1 MSRGTLAF
9 CLLLAAC
16 GGSSADPPP
25 DAPGADAAPTGVDA
39 PPPTDAPGPPVVG
52 GDRPA
57 EVIVPPGYDGAAAVP
72 LVVILHGRFTSPDYV
87 QPVFGL
93 DNLAADRGVLVVAPD
108 GRRDP
113 SGNHYWNA
121 TDACCD
127 LYDERPDDVAYLTGL
142 IEEVQ
147 GRFRVDPRRI
157 YLIGHSNGAFMA
169 MRLACERADL
179 VAAVISIAGAAVT
192 PVEACTPAQPVSLL
206 QLHGDDD
213 ATIRYAGGTL
223 RQQDGQAVAYPS
235 AATTVDSWA
244 SYDGCGAAVDD
255 EAIDLDGVASAETTR
270 VRRDGCPAGIA
281 VELWTQVGGGHIP
294 TVSPAAVTALWT
306 WLAAHPKP

>member
-1 MSRGTLAF
+1 MSCRPLAF
-9 CLLLAAC
+9 CLLLAAAC
-16 GGSSADPPP
+16 GGSSSDAPPDATSADAAAAPDATAPA
-25 DAPGADAAPTGVDA
+25 DAPGA
-39 PPPTDAPGPPVVG
+39 PVVG

-57 EVIVPPGYDGAAAVP
+57 AVIVPPGYDGTTPVP

-87 QPVFGL
+87 VPVFGL
-93 DNLAADRGVLVVAPD
+93 DTLAADRNALVVAPD
-108 GRRDP
+108 GQRDP

-147 GRFRVDPRRI
+147 ARFRVDAKRI

-179 VAAVISIAGAAVT
+179 IAAVISIAGAAAAT
-192 PVEACTPAQPVSLL
+192 VEACAPAQPVSLL
-206 QLHGDDD
+206 QLHGDRDE
-213 ATIRYAGGTL
+213 TIKYEGGTL
-223 RQQDGQAVAYPS
+223 RQQDGAAVAYPS
-235 AATTVDSWA
+235 AATTVASWA
-244 SYDGCGAAVDD
+244 GYDGCGAAVDD
-255 EAIDLDGVASAETTR
+255 APIDLDGAATAETTR
-270 VRRDGCPAGIA
+270 VHRDGCPAGIS
-281 VELWTQVGGGHIP
+281 VDLWTQVGAGHIP
-294 TVSPAAVTALWT
+294 SLSRTAVTELWS